1 MEEIKR
7 SVTMDH
13 KGKVNRGGNGPI
25 PFPDNWIGVYNE
37 WLIGDLSTR
46 EASYELNIGYGTF
59 YNMAKRYELEKGI
72 VRERNKSARKSKS
85 KGTGRVASVKGRF
98 AYQARKYNDY
108 IERNILS
115 RIDYQKLFDSYH
127 TEDMEYAKGIFNLLH
142 QAMINVYGSEFI
154 SEGNSSDSI
163 LIPGAAAGNA
173 EICLVLLVL
182 DLAGT
187 IRRVDFLTEYGCCI
201 DYEDMLPEEKERYKE
216 VAQRYTPYMCGY
228 TVNLPDDNFNI
239 NDLPDKVQ
247 KLLMNYRDYS
257 VRLLCSSIE
266 F

>member
-1 MEEIKR
+1 ME
-7 SVTMDH
+7 H
-13 KGKVNRGGNGPI
+13 QGKVNKGGKGPI

-59 YNMAKRYELEKGI
+59 YNMAKRYELENGI
-72 VRERNKSARKSKS
+72 VRERNKSARKSKP
-85 KGTGRVASVKGRF
+85 KGTGRTASIKGRF
-98 AYQARKYNDY
+98 TYQARKYNDY
-108 IERNILS
+108 IERNILP
-115 RIDYQKLFDSYH
+115 RIDYQKLYDSYH

-142 QAMINVYGSEFI
+142 QTMINIYGSEFN

-163 LIPGAAAGNA
+163 LIPGAAAGNG

-187 IRRVDFLTEYGCCI
+187 IRRVDFLTEYGCCT

-216 VAQRYTPYMCGY
+216 VAQRYAPYMCGY
-228 TVNLPDDNFNI
+228 AVDLLKGNFNI
-239 NDLPDKVQ
+239 NELPDKVQ
-247 KLLMNYRDYS
+247 KLLMNFRDYS
-257 VRLLCSSIE
+257 VRLLCSSIG

>member
-1 MEEIKR
+1 
-7 SVTMDH
+7 MDH
-13 KGKVNRGGNGPI
+13 KGKLKRVGNGPI
-25 PFPDNWIGVYNE
+25 PFPDNWIDVYNE
-37 WLIGDLSTR
+37 WLRGDLSTR

-59 YNMAKRYELEKGI
+59 YNMAKRYELENGI
-72 VRERNKSARKSKS
+72 VRERNKSARKSKP
-85 KGTGRVASVKGRF
+85 KGTGRVASIKGRF

-127 TEDMEYAKGIFNLLH
+127 TEDMGYAKGIFNLLH
-142 QAMINVYGSEFI
+142 QAMINIYGSEFI
-154 SEGNSSDSI
+154 SEGDSCESI
-163 LIPGAAAGNA
+163 LIPGVASGNG

-187 IRRVDFLTEYGCCI
+187 IRRVDFLTEYGCCT

-228 TVNLPDDNFNI
+228 TVSLPEDNFNMNEI
-239 NDLPDKVQ
+239 SDKI
-247 KLLMNYRDYS
+247 KELLISFQGYK
-257 VRLLCSSIE
+257 VRLLCGSNDY
-266 F
+266 